1 MPRQEFVNAFG
12 GVIRQASQHVGEPG
26 LWIDVVEL
34 GALCRPPNYAERI
47 WYGTPLS
54 RWHASIACRAAPF
67 HSA

>member
-1 MPRQEFVNAFG
+1 LR
-12 GVIRQASQHVGEPG
+12 
-26 LWIDVVEL
+26 IDVVHL
-34 GALCRPPNYAERI
+34 AGLCRPPNYAERI